1 MVSGIGP
8 PTPVRATLDLL
19 FLFLGA
25 WVCLYTSKGVAPG
38 SALLLLLSYWGL
50 SSALPG
56 LCPDFVLIQLTSER
70 LS

>member
-1 MVSGIGP
+1 MSGIGP
-8 PTPVRATLDLL
+8 LTPVRATVDLL
-19 FLFLGA
+19 CLFLGA
-25 WVCLYTSKGVAPG
+25 WVYLYTVKGWPL
-38 SALLLLLSYWGL
+38 ALPSFLLSYWGL